1 MYLFINTYILIIYL
15 TYNSYMSYL
24 QRTGNGRNNI
34 SWTNTSNNTIKY
46 LHRTG
51 TSRNSIKW
59 STIST
64 SANILQRT
72 GTSRNNI
79 KWSTLT
85 VKTEQAIKNR
95 EFLDRTIEL
104 CNSFGGPR
112 RWRTQWNGRY
122 DSTTSANAWNIFDNG
137 VSITG
142 TGGETDNNIGEGLFI
157 IELRSNSIYT
167 MVQELREKYVDKCI
181 WRTSKVRKGNTIT
194 EYTGQVYL
202 SSVGSWTFSA
212 SSDNVYLCLHFEAGD
227 PNGTSG
233 GEVYGYPKGT
243 AYLYD

>member
-1 MYLFINTYILIIYL
+1 MLIIHYII
-15 TYNSYMSYL
+15 YMSYL

-85 VKTEQAIKNR
+85 VMTEEGILGQNLYNDILPYNGHIGYPFASYKTYGSEGTIKNYSTYFQITPVKASYPDTDISLKLR
-95 EFLDRTIEL
+95 PSNIYPKNSGESNLDYIDRLNSIIRGFKTKYNGKNIFTKIEAVESRGSSTTVTKTNCTCSVTTSNAYGDSTGVDGYGSISIYFKDSNSSNIEL
-104 CNSFGGPR
+104 SGYN
-112 RWRTQWNGRY
+112 
-122 DSTTSANAWNIFDNG
+122 
-137 VSITG
+137 
-142 TGGETDNNIGEGLFI
+142 
-157 IELRSNSIYT
+157 
-167 MVQELREKYVDKCI
+167 KYYYI
-181 WRTSKVRKGNTIT
+181 S
-194 EYTGQVYL
+194 
-202 SSVGSWTFSA
+202 
-212 SSDNVYLCLHFEAGD
+212 
-227 PNGTSG
+227 
-233 GEVYGYPKGT
+233 
-243 AYLYD
+243 